1 MGSAMMKTLQNDGL
15 QNNKFEEELADR
27 EHITEAKTD
36 AFVSNYKN
44 AVKNGTWQ
52 DGGFPARNTISSVS
66 KIAVNGFCPGYTQTD
81 MTDSKGNNTP
91 EQGADTGVWLAL
103 QPPGAP
109 SGKFW
114 GECHELAF

>member
-1 MGSAMMKTLQNDGL
+1 MLKALQNDGL

-44 AVKNGTWQ
+44 GVKNE
-52 DGGFPARNTISSVS
+52 
-66 KIAVNGFCPGYTQTD
+66 TD

-114 GECHELAF
+114 GERHELAF

>member
-1 MGSAMMKTLQNDGL
+1 MLKTLQNDGL
-15 QNNKFEEELADR
+15 QNKKL
-27 EHITEAKTD
+27 K
-36 AFVSNYKN
+36 K
-44 AVKNGTWQ
+44 
-52 DGGFPARNTISSVS
+52 SSLTGS
-66 KIAVNGFCPGYTQTD
+66 TSPKQRQMHSFCPGYTQTD

-114 GECHELAF
+114 GEHHELAF

>member
-1 MGSAMMKTLQNDGL
+1 
-15 QNNKFEEELADR
+15 
-27 EHITEAKTD
+27 
-36 AFVSNYKN
+36 
-44 AVKNGTWQ
+44 
-52 DGGFPARNTISSVS
+52 
-66 KIAVNGFCPGYTQTD
+66 

-114 GECHELAF
+114 GERHELAF